1 MRKSAISTAI
11 LLLLGLLPAVAAT
24 RIGDDGGG
32 QIGAYVAKFRALRAS
47 GEHVEID
54 GPCASAC
61 TLLLGIIPRDRI
73 CVTPRAKLVF
83 HSAWDAQGDTAV
95 VADGNRI
102 LWANYPES
110 VRQWIKRHGGLHTGL
125 ITLEGAQLAA
135 MFSACR

>member
-1 MRKSAISTAI
+1 MRKRAIPAAI
-11 LLLLGLLPAVAAT
+11 VLLLGLLPAAAAI

-32 QIGAYVAKFRALRAS
+32 QIGAYLAKFHALRAS
-47 GEHVEID
+47 GERIEID

-61 TLLLGIIPRDRI
+61 TLVLGIIPRDRI

-83 HSAWDAQGDTAV
+83 HSAWDAQGDGAV

-102 LWANYPES
+102 LWASYPES
-110 VRQWIKRHGGLHTGL
+110 VHQWIKRHGGLHTGL
-125 ITLEGAQLAA
+125 ITLEGAPLAA

>member
-1 MRKSAISTAI
+1 MRKRAISAAI
-11 LLLLGLLPAVAAT
+11 LLLLGLWPAAAAT
-24 RIGDDGGG
+24 RIGEDGGG
-32 QIGAYVAKFRALRAS
+32 QIGAYLAKFRAIRAS
-47 GEHVEID
+47 GERVEID

-61 TLLLGIIPRDRI
+61 TLLLGVIPRDRI

-83 HSAWDAQGDTAV
+83 HSAWDAQGDGAV

-102 LWANYPES
+102 LWASYPES